1 MEALIQALQS
11 GDMKT
16 RLAASEQF
24 YNKLRQKASID
35 SLQVLTWWIWFIESW
50 DIWASLD
57 IKVLGSCYWLLS
69 ISRIL
74 ANASLIAYMIFIVKQ
89 YDAKN
94 IVVSNCLALSEETN
108 LKLCLIGLDCLQ
120 TLIENQTESF
130 QPYLDMTFDLLI
142 DKFADIQVNCR
153 RIWRV
158 TRVSD

>member
-1 MEALIQALQS
+1 MTFFVE
-11 GDMKT
+11 
-16 RLAASEQF
+16 
-24 YNKLRQKASID
+24 
-35 SLQVLTWWIWFIESW
+35 
-50 DIWASLD
+50 
-57 IKVLGSCYWLLS
+57 
-69 ISRIL
+69 
-74 ANASLIAYMIFIVKQ
+74 Q

-153 RIWRV
+153 R
-158 TRVSD
+158 S